1 MKTPREILLKRH
13 QSVEPKLDRMWAET
27 LAPAV
32 AAVCDRRES
41 GVKRGVGA
49 HRAPLQGLLFTVGW
63 KLWRE
68 LIWPSRRIWAGLAV
82 AWLLILGLNMASSEP
97 APRVVSK
104 AEPRAGEEVRALIEQ
119 RRMLAQLI
127 GSLPETDHTRPS
139 NRPGPRSERGTRIS
153 AA

>member
-1 MKTPREILLKRH
+1 MKTPREILLERH
-13 QSVEPKLDRMWAET
+13 QSAEPKLDRMWAET

-63 KLWRE
+63 NLWRE

-97 APRVVSK
+97 ASRVVSK
-104 AEPRAGEEVRALIEQ
+104 AEPRSGEELRAFIEQ
-119 RRMLAQLI
+119 RRLLAQLTDA
-127 GSLPETDHTRPS
+127 LPEPANTRKP
-139 NRPGPRSERGTRIS
+139 NPPGPRSDRTTRIS

>member
-32 AAVCDRRES
+32 AAVCNRRES

-82 AWLLILGLNMASSEP
+82 AWLLIIGLNMASSEP
-97 APRVVSK
+97 ALQAASKTGPRS
-104 AEPRAGEEVRALIEQ
+104 GEELRAFIEQ
-119 RRMLAQLI
+119 RRLLAQLTDA
-127 GSLPETDHTRPS
+127 LPEPANTRKP
-139 NRPGPRSERGTRIS
+139 NLPGPRSDRGTRIS